1 MINVSII
8 GNSNIARKYLIPAFN
23 SHSSFNIVNIASRS
37 KRESNT
43 TDAIKNYESYEKAIN
58 QKEVDLVYVSLPN
71 SMHYAI
77 CDYALKKNKHVI
89 VEKSLTTSNQKSKE
103 LIDFAKKNELI
114 LFENFQFQFHDQF
127 QFIKDIVMSSK
138 LGSLKFIDSSF
149 MFPPFNDKDNI
160 RYKKNLGGG
169 SLLDAGAY
177 PIMITNLL
185 VPDEDLKVI
194 SAKSTEKKNGVD
206 ISGAFSLI
214 SKDSLIVSHC
224 KHSFNSHYTCSLCLT
239 FYSNELFLIGLD
251 YMLLTH
257 FEYCSVS
264 LS

>member
-103 LIDFAKKNELI
+103 LIDFAKK
-114 LFENFQFQFHDQF
+114 
-127 QFIKDIVMSSK
+127 K
-138 LGSLKFIDSSF
+138 
-149 MFPPFNDKDNI
+149 
-160 RYKKNLGGG
+160 
-169 SLLDAGAY
+169 
-177 PIMITNLL
+177 
-185 VPDEDLKVI
+185 
-194 SAKSTEKKNGVD
+194 
-206 ISGAFSLI
+206 
-214 SKDSLIVSHC
+214 
-224 KHSFNSHYTCSLCLT
+224 
-239 FYSNELFLIGLD
+239 
-251 YMLLTH
+251 
-257 FEYCSVS
+257 
-264 LS
+264 